1 MRRAMTTATRGT
13 HVYQESHEE
22 RRQEVRAVIIHRTID
37 PPTNAERLAEW
48 YAKALRLGYVIT
60 GPRRQ
65 FQQAVPGTGQAL
77 PCEAG
82 VGGGKVVSLRRR
94 HGR

>member
-1 MRRAMTTATRGT
+1 MTTATRGT

-65 FQQAVPGTGQAL
+65 FQQAAPGIVPAL
-77 PCEAG
+77 QAG
-82 VGGGKVVSLRRR
+82 VGGGKVLVLRRKKA
-94 HGR
+94 

>member
-1 MRRAMTTATRGT
+1 MTTATRGT

-60 GPRRQ
+60 GPRKQ
-65 FQQAVPGTGQAL
+65 FQQAAPDIVPAL

-82 VGGGKVVSLRRR
+82 VGGGKVVSLWRKR
-94 HGR
+94 HV